1 MGISVSTLQVVTKQ
15 HKIFVHNTLV
25 QILPSIVIKMSPKL
39 EIQNNETTNDEVD
52 YIKALS
58 SIYGSHTYFNQDKI
72 EKNKEDKSSSEK
84 IKNFNPSKEEKDSN
98 WELKIV
104 DSPNDDYEYIRA
116 KNSYYNGDSSNDRK
130 SN

>member
-25 QILPSIVIKMSPKL
+25 QILPPIVLKMSPTL

-58 SIYGSHTYFNQDKI
+58 RIYGSHTYFNQDKI
-72 EKNKEDKSSSEK
+72 EKNKEDKSSNEK
-84 IKNFNPSKEEKDSN
+84 IKNFNSSQKEIDSD

-116 KNSYYNGDSSNDRK
+116 KNSYYNGDSSSDCKTN
-130 SN
+130 

>member
-15 HKIFVHNTLV
+15 HKIFVYNTLV
-25 QILPSIVIKMSPKL
+25 QILSSIVIKMSPTL

-52 YIKALS
+52 YINALS
-58 SIYGSHTYFNQDKI
+58 RIYGSHTYFNEDKI
-72 EKNKEDKSSSEK
+72 ENKEDKSSNEK
-84 IKNFNPSKEEKDSN
+84 IKNFNPSQMEKDSD

-116 KNSYYNGDSSNDRK
+116 KNSYYNGDSSSDRK
-130 SN
+130 TN

>member
-1 MGISVSTLQVVTKQ
+1 MGKQ
-15 HKIFVHNTLV
+15 HKIFVHSTDFTL
-25 QILPSIVIKMSPKL
+25 IFFKKMSPSL

-58 SIYGSHTYFNQDKI
+58 RIYGSHTYFNQDKI
-72 EKNKEDKSSSEK
+72 ENKEDKSSYEK
-84 IKNFNPSKEEKDSN
+84 IKNFNPSKKEKDSD

-104 DSPNDDYEYIRA
+104 DSPNDDYEYIKA